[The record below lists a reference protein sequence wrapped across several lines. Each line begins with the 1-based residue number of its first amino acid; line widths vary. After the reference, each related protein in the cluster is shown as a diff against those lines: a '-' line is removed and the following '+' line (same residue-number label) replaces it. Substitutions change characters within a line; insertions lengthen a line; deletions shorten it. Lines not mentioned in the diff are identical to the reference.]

1 VLSESEGYTDGGSG
15 GRSGGRV
22 VSSVG
27 GGFDPGEAAAKHIA
41 YMRSQVVV
49 GRRAQGH
56 VRVPYIYIYMFNLN
70 GLNGVDF

>member
-1 VLSESEGYTDGGSG
+1 MLSESEGDTDGGSG
-15 GRSGGRV
+15 GRSGGSF

-27 GGFDPGEAAAKHIA
+27 GGFEPGEAAAKHIA

-56 VRVPYIYIYMFNLN
+56 VRVPYIYIYIYICLI
-70 GLNGVDF
+70 